1 MITDEK
7 STGNLI
13 FLVGNLSL
21 GLADLEIFL
30 VTLDILQFNSDGG
43 FILFNYLKFEMYSS
57 SKDPY
62 LCSGKFSVSFP
73 SNSASLD
80 CL

>member
-7 STGNLI
+7 SIGNLI

-30 VTLDILQFNSDGG
+30 VTLDILQFNSEVD
-43 FILFNYLKFEMYSS
+43 LFYL
-57 SKDPY
+57 
-62 LCSGKFSVSFP
+62 VI
-73 SNSASLD
+73 
-80 CL
+80 